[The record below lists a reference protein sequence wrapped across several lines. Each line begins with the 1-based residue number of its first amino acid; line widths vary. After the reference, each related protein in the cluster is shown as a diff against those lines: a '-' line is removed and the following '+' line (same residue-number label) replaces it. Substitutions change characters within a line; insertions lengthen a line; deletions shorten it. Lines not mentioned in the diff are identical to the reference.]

1 MMDDSKK
8 ILKGVIGEKQSFEA
22 LGRDSDGDGSVNP
35 IDCEP
40 NNPNKQGVV
49 HNLVNKARGRLEAF
63 RKENVERKEREFV
76 TKSKA
81 AEAYH
86 EEKEKQIIT
95 TAKAKAR
102 IEGERERE
110 RIRTKPSGGFGF
122 LQTLQPARPQTRKVT
137 SRPQTRKVTSYKKLQ
152 RVRPQTRKVTS
163 RPQTRKVTSY
173 TFGNNLSGFLG
184 SSGNS
189 PKKKKGINYFKL

>member
-1 MMDDSKK
+1 MDDSKK
-8 ILKGVIGEKQSFEA
+8 ILKGVVGEKQSFEA

-40 NNPNKQGVV
+40 NNPNKQGFI
-49 HNLVNKARGRLEAF
+49 HNLVNKARGSLEAAK
-63 RKENVERKEREFV
+63 KERVERKEREFV

-81 AEAYH
+81 AEAYR
-86 EEKEKQIIT
+86 EEKENQIIIS
-95 TAKAKAR
+95 AKAKAR

-122 LQTLQPARPQTRKVT
+122 LQTLQP
-137 SRPQTRKVTSYKKLQ
+137 SRPQTRKVTSYKK
-152 RVRPQTRKVTS
+152 VGKNYKKVVSYKPVKPSSVPQS
-163 RPQTRKVTSY
+163 S
-173 TFGNNLSGFLG
+173 FGNNLSGLLG

-189 PKKKKGINYFKL
+189 PKKKKGINDFKI